1 MEELAL
7 TNKIAA
13 LEASRSS
20 LDHWLTF
27 FIFLVVIGLAV
38 ELVVIWLEHRHETL
52 AFERGVS
59 ERPSILVLVFAL
71 LGAGLVA
78 IGVSGEFRIHI
89 RSERLETEIRNVN
102 ASLLAIANKNA
113 GDAKTSAEGA
123 ASAALH
129 ANDSASS
136 AQQRAAA
143 VAQKADELMQQ
154 LKRTELNLGMTQ
166 FLISARRIEHPNEFV
181 EQLRQFSGQT
191 VFITSYFG
199 DEESLG
205 LCSVLAITAASAGM
219 KPIDQC
225 GRSAPT
231 VPMVNT
237 VAVSGPDI
245 DETLKLASI
254 ITQAGHLGTTSGIK
268 APTLS
273 IFVGVKAAIS
283 FGGTTQTPA
292 KRKSKKP

>member
-7 TNKIAA
+7 INKIAA

-20 LDHWLTF
+20 LDHWLTLS
-27 FIFLVVIGLAV
+27 IFLVVIGLAV
-38 ELVVIWLEHRHETL
+38 ELIVIWLEHRHEIL

-59 ERPSILVLVFAL
+59 ERPSILALVFAL

-78 IGVSGEFRIHI
+78 IGVSGEFWIHV
-89 RSERLETEIRNVN
+89 RSERLETEIRNFN
-102 ASLLAIANKNA
+102 ASLLAIANNKA
-113 GDAKTSAEGA
+113 GDAKTSADSA
-123 ASAALH
+123 ASAALR

-136 AQQRAAA
+136 AQERATA
-143 VAQKADELMQQ
+143 VARQANELTQQ

-166 FLISARRIEHPNEFV
+166 FLISARRVQNPNEFA
-181 EQLRQFSGQT
+181 EQLRQFNGQT
-191 VFITSYFG
+191 VFLTSYFG

-237 VAVSGPDI
+237 VAISGPDV
-245 DETLKLASI
+245 DETLRLASI
-254 ITQAGHLGTTSGIK
+254 ITRAGHLGTTSGIK

-273 IFVGVKAAIS
+273 IFVGVKGAIS

-292 KRKSKKP
+292 KRKSKKQ